1 MLNAPGLALRGILFR
16 GFPGDDVITVY
27 GLKTCDTC
35 RKALSWLKGEKI
47 AHRFVDLRADGVSKA
62 DVSRFAKAVGWEKL
76 LNKASTT
83 WRELDEGVKANLTE
97 TLAIALMVEHPT
109 LIKRP
114 VFDMS
119 GKIVSGFRDAEKAA
133 VKAAVK

>member
-1 MLNAPGLALRGILFR
+1 
-16 GFPGDDVITVY
+16 VITVY

-35 RKALSWLKGEKI
+35 RKALAWLKDEKI
-47 AHRFVDLRADGVSKA
+47 AHRFVDIRADGVTKS
-62 DVSRFAKAVGWEKL
+62 DVTRFARAVGWEKL

-83 WRELDEGVKANLTE
+83 WRELGEGVKSNLNE
-97 TLAIALMVEHPT
+97 GLAIALMVEHPT

-114 VFDMS
+114 VFEMDAKDGG

-133 VKAAVK
+133 VKAAAK

>member
-1 MLNAPGLALRGILFR
+1 M
-16 GFPGDDVITVY
+16 ITVY

-35 RKALSWLKGEKI
+35 RKALAWLKDEKI
-47 AHRFVDLRADGVSKA
+47 AHRFVDIRADGVTKS
-62 DVSRFAKAVGWEKL
+62 DVTRFARAVGWEKL

-83 WRELDEGVKANLTE
+83 WRELGEGVKSNLNE
-97 TLAIALMVEHPT
+97 GLAIALMVEHPT

-114 VFDMS
+114 VFEMDAKDGG

-133 VKAAVK
+133 VKAAAK

>member
-1 MLNAPGLALRGILFR
+1 M
-16 GFPGDDVITVY
+16 ITVY

-35 RKALSWLKGEKI
+35 RKALAWLKDEKI
-47 AHRFVDLRADGVSKA
+47 AHRFVDIRADGVTKS
-62 DVSRFAKAVGWEKL
+62 DVTRFARAVGWEKL

-83 WRELDEGVKANLTE
+83 WRELGEGVKSNLNE
-97 TLAIALMVEHPT
+97 GLAIALMVEHPT

-114 VFDMS
+114 VFEMDAKDGS

-133 VKAAVK
+133 VKAAAK